1 MSSSDGGNN
10 SNNNTIQLDSMSL
23 EELHQLQQR
32 EQNLLQAL
40 TQRFAT
46 LRQAAARIGMGHRA
60 VSDLKNSSSS
70 GGGEVMI
77 PLTESVY
84 IPGTIIPEQ
93 PNLLI
98 DLGTGYFTESS
109 PKETLNYLDRKL
121 KLVDANSDNI
131 TQAVQ
136 ATRANLE
143 AIQMTMQGKMLE
155 IRARQEGQRLR
166 AQEES

>member
-1 MSSSDGGNN
+1 MSDGENK
-10 SNNNTIQLDSMSL
+10 TIQLDSMSL

-32 EQNLLQAL
+32 EQNRMQAL
-40 TQRFAT
+40 TQRYAT

-60 VSDLKNSSSS
+60 VSDLKAASNT
-70 GGGEVMI
+70 GEGKELMV

-84 IPGTIIPEQ
+84 VPGTTLPDQ

-98 DLGTGYFTESS
+98 DLGTGYFCESS
-109 PKETLNYLDRKL
+109 PKDTLGYLERKL

-136 ATRANLE
+136 ATKSNLD
-143 AIQMTMQGKMLE
+143 AIQMTMQGKLLE
-155 IRARQEGQRLR
+155 IRARQEGQRVR
-166 AQEES
+166 AAGEER